1 MKLGEKFIYAGIAF
15 VALYVLISVGL
26 RAFELTTDYNSHMFG
41 GIIATVTGVLLFM
54 FLLIK
59 K

>member
-1 MKLGEKFIYAGIAF
+1 MKIGEKFIYASISF

-26 RAFELTTDYNSHMFG
+26 RVFELTSDYNSHLFG
-41 GIIATVTGVLLFM
+41 GIIATISGVLLFL
-54 FLLIK
+54 FFILK